1 MNWYIANMKMKILAI
16 IPARGG
22 SKGIPRKN
30 IKHLAGKPLIAWTI
44 QAALDSQV
52 FDRIIVS
59 TEDEEIS
66 RISQEYG
73 AEVPF
78 LRPIEL
84 ASDHAKSIDLVLNL
98 LKMLAEKEQYFP
110 DAIMLLQPTSPF
122 REVSDI
128 LEVTRLFQTHT
139 SADALVSVCAVDH
152 PISWLKEMTP
162 EGKLISLLENTP
174 FTFRRQDSQQ
184 VFELNGSIYL
194 LKTKIL
200 QQEQTFLPKNTF
212 GYVMSNENSIDID
225 TPWDFHLADLIMRD
239 KHVDK

>member
-1 MNWYIANMKMKILAI
+1 MIKKILAI

-44 QAALDSQV
+44 QAALDSHV

-59 TEDEEIS
+59 TDDEEINQVS
-66 RISQEYG
+66 KKHG

-78 LRPIEL
+78 LRPLEL
-84 ASDHAKSIDLVLNL
+84 ASDTAKSIDVVLDL
-98 LKMLAEKEQYFP
+98 LKKLADKEHYFP

-128 LEVTRLFQTHT
+128 LEVTQLLQTNEA
-139 SADALVSVCAVDH
+139 ADAIVSVCAVEH
-152 PISWLKEMTP
+152 PITWLTEMTP
-162 EGKLISLLENTP
+162 EGKLISIIDNKT

-184 VFELNGSIYL
+184 LYELNGSMYL
-194 LKTKIL
+194 LKTKVI

-212 GYVMSNENSIDID
+212 GYVMSTENSIDID
-225 TPWDFHLADLIMRD
+225 TPWDFHLAELIMRD
-239 KHVDK
+239 KHAD